1 MDVSV
6 DKKGKEMM
14 MKGKMVEVVMEVSR
28 APRRSWRGR
37 RRRRRRRGMRCK
49 MLAQRKWR
57 WVKVGATTRTVR
69 KRERK
74 TVVEK
79 MEEAKQEA
87 KEAKEK
93 AEVEGVVLAEEEI

>member
-6 DKKGKEMM
+6 DRKEKEMM

-28 APRRSWRGR
+28 APRRNWRGR

-49 MLAQRKWR
+49 MLAQRKRR
-57 WVKVGATTRTVR
+57 WVKVGAEARRVR

-74 TVVEK
+74 TEAGK
-79 MEEAKQEA
+79 TEEAKQET
-87 KEAKEK
+87 KEDKEK
-93 AEVEGVVLAEEEI
+93 VEAEVVVLAGEEI